1 MCIYVY
7 TFFLKASQRQPS
19 LPIYVFRVNN
29 VPHCSSRYTCNKK
42 LTELTAN
49 RVPVNRSHGF
59 FYRIS
64 GISSSARTNKHGMIG
79 IDNWLQL
86 LIGGQLANSLRA
98 AHAGINRF
106 AYREGKF
113 YSERVPFRTT
123 THAAK
128 PLSNPLNGFL
138 ARHEPPNMNGRSVSQ
153 CYEFPH
159 ASSSILLWNY
169 FVARSVEIHV
179 LRFISPLSKY
189 CWTKLISLYSQTSV
203 EPILIVYICG

>member
-98 AHAGINRF
+98 AHAAIDSHI
-106 AYREGKF
+106 GKGNF
-113 YSERVPFRTT
+113 IRSACHF
-123 THAAK
+123 
-128 PLSNPLNGFL
+128 
-138 ARHEPPNMNGRSVSQ
+138 GR
-153 CYEFPH
+153 P
-159 ASSSILLWNY
+159 
-169 FVARSVEIHV
+169 RMP
-179 LRFISPLSKY
+179 R
-189 CWTKLISLYSQTSV
+189 SLYRIRSTDFWHATGRQ
-203 EPILIVYICG
+203 I